1 MFTVKIH
8 FLDSKGFCPHPSHS
22 DFSHVPEDKWSPT
35 PQADGIYK
43 LPKSSPHQLP
53 RVKTWNTVWNTT
65 WKCSGSCPEHSITS
79 FQQRAA
85 PPPRGKVT
93 RFSLAPWQSS
103 KSRTLCRQKLR
114 YAKWRRSK
122 KHHRYK
128 DSKVFQSQTFIL
140 LWRRRMII
148 TKRCCDRR
156 YSSPISHSKVTNTLL
171 CPSVIPWSHHD
182 FKTQHTNSQ
191 PEDQVPR

>member
-93 RFSLAPWQSS
+93 GSHWLHDRALSLELCADRNFAMQSDGGQ
-103 KSRTLCRQKLR
+103 KSTIDTRILR
-114 YAKWRRSK
+114 CFNLKPL
-122 KHHRYK
+122 
-128 DSKVFQSQTFIL
+128 F
-140 LWRRRMII
+140 
-148 TKRCCDRR
+148 CCEGEGW
-156 YSSPISHSKVTNTLL
+156 L
-171 CPSVIPWSHHD
+171 
-182 FKTQHTNSQ
+182 
-191 PEDQVPR
+191 